1 MAVLSSV
8 AISATTLFFAPSLVN
23 PCFGSLSAVA
33 DLVMGSF
40 SPLYAEKCNVCKTRS
55 SFPFWQEMDGYG
67 DEINPTAI
75 CAACRESR
83 SQRLFHRL
91 YFGDFPN
98 DVSEGVWLFLF
109 AGVLGQVAK
118 KEFLLQV
125 CRARASPFLSLT
137 YCRSGDQAILRG
149 AEVELIDHIF
159 TYIGF

>member
-98 DVSEGVWLFLF
+98 DVSEGVWIFLF
-109 AGVLGQVAK
+109 AKPQQVAR
-118 KEFLLQV
+118 KEFHKQMF
-125 CRARASPFLSLT
+125 RAEPTLHLT
-137 YCRSGDQAILRG
+137 YYSSGAKVTFRDPDLI
-149 AEVELIDHIF
+149 EVDLIDHIF
-159 TYIGF
+159 GYIGF